1 MTVAA
6 AIDILR
12 NAGTVRLSRGQI
24 KLQFPE
30 EKRVQ
35 LRPAIDLLRNRKAE
49 AIALLTA
56 EQPSQPDLRTFRLK
70 DHAVELWR
78 NGERYF
84 IVADDEDAGLVI
96 SRLKASVGEVWT
108 GQEIEI
114 GARIE
119 DQTLRDEIQ
128 RFKRE
133 LNGRVTQIR
142 LEPGPRGP
150 K

>member
-30 EKRVQ
+30 ERRAQ

-84 IVADDEDAGLVI
+84 IVADDEDAGLAI
-96 SRLKASVGEVWT
+96 SRWKASVGEVWT
-108 GQEIEI
+108 AQEIEI
-114 GARIE
+114 VARIE
-119 DQTLRDEIQ
+119 DQALRDEIQ

-142 LEPGPRGP
+142 LEPRPRGP